1 MNLEN
6 IKNQADN
13 ALMPTYAHFPV
24 SIESGSGGRDWTK
37 LGYSAEPNIFDD
49 GFNYAISLLDK

>member
-1 MNLEN
+1 VFS
-6 IKNQADN
+6 
-13 ALMPTYAHFPV
+13 TYADDIRA
-24 SIESGSGGRDWTK
+24 IETGSGGRDWTK